1 MRLIREARGMGL
13 ICGALALLNALGLVL
28 LMLEAA
34 EERRARSYRPEKPN
48 CLPNV
53 PPPKV

>member
-1 MRLIREARGMGL
+1 MGL